1 MSLLDLAIADNQS
14 ILLNDGEAA
23 TLIPPATTPT
33 YACHVLYMQT
43 GVSQDA
49 EGFAVIGDKSVV
61 SISLVELVAAGLTD
75 TETLKVGDWKIT
87 IKSKT
92 YLLDK
97 ALLDRSLGIATSVLR
112 RTV

>member
-1 MSLLDLAIADNQS
+1 MSLLDLAVADNQS

-23 TLIPPATTPT
+23 TLIPPTGTTT

-49 EGFAVIGDKSVV
+49 EGFAVVGDKSVV
-61 SISLVELVAAGLTD
+61 SISLAELVAAGLTD
-75 TETLKVGDWKIT
+75 TEALKVGIWKIT
-87 IKSKT
+87 VKSRT
-92 YLLDK
+92 LELDK
-97 ALLDRSLGIATSVLR
+97 PMLDRSLGIVTSILR